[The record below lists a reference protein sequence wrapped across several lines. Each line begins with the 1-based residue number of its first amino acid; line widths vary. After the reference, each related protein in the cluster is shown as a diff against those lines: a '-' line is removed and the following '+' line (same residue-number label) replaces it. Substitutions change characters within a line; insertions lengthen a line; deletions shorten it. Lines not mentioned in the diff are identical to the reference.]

1 MRAYHYCLCLL
12 VFVVITNARHIE
24 QASNNDSD
32 EDAYVPN
39 KYHRPHVYRSNFLE
53 HYLLNL
59 IAGKGH
65 DDDRYDQTGPFERR
79 SKAITKG
86 DPREF
91 MG

>member
-1 MRAYHYCLCLL
+1 MRAYYYCLCLL
-12 VFVVITNARHIE
+12 VFVVIINARYIE

-39 KYHRPHVYRSNFLE
+39 KYYRPHTHRSDFLE
-53 HYLLNL
+53 RYLLDL
-59 IAGKGH
+59 IARNGH
-65 DDDRYDQTGPFERR
+65 DDDHYDQKGLFGRR